1 MMSCL
6 IFSLKKKH
14 VWRVYYA
21 LSQFAS
27 QSLLKK
33 WNAWLFLWNQIKRL
47 IISSEKMKCLIIS
60 SEKNEAPHYFFRK
73 KLIFIWRNN
82 DAFHFFL
89 KRWWGPL
96 AQHLNKHLNV
106 FSSVKKSSAP
116 LILKKK
122 WVASWFIQKK
132 KSTSLFLQ
140 KGHSTFFLKIYIIRL
155 TGSPTY
161 RHANAFFFNEQMK
174 HHIISS

>member
-1 MMSCL
+1 M
-6 IFSLKKKH
+6 
-14 VWRVYYA
+14 
-21 LSQFAS
+21 
-27 QSLLKK
+27 
-33 WNAWLFLWNQIKRL
+33 LFLQWKTKWPPYFFREKLSAPLFLQK
-47 IISSEKMKCLIIS
+47 KMKCLIIS

-132 KSTSLFLQ
+132 RAHHYFYRRGIPLF
-140 KGHSTFFLKIYIIRL
+140 FWRYI
-155 TGSPTY
+155 
-161 RHANAFFFNEQMK
+161 
-174 HHIISS
+174 